1 MKIIFKISAF
11 LLVCLSLC
19 SCPGGNFNKYFPVGS
34 DRENNS
40 EYDKIVNNSDTI
52 QLKVGIV
59 DNFTGDK
66 KTYLIVRFKEPKNAD
81 FNIISTQYGILHP
94 DKKDPQVFRTEIK
107 SYKKKDTVV
116 LSKDRQKYYFT
127 R

>member
-19 SCPGGNFNKYFPVGS
+19 SCPGGNFNKYFQVGS
-34 DRENNS
+34 DKENNS
-40 EYDKIVNNSDTI
+40 EYDKIVNNSETI
-52 QLKVGIV
+52 QVKVGIV

-66 KTYLIVRFKEPKNAD
+66 KIYLIVRFKEPKNAD
-81 FNIISTQYGILHP
+81 FNIISTQYGILRP
-94 DKKDPQVFRTEIK
+94 DQENPQVFRTEIK
-107 SYKKKDTVV
+107 SYKKKDTVI

>member
-34 DRENNS
+34 DRKNNS

-52 QLKVGIV
+52 QVKVGIV
-59 DNFTGDK
+59 DNFTDDK
-66 KTYLIVRFKEPKNAD
+66 KIYLIVKFKEPKNAG
-81 FNIISTQYGILHP
+81 FNIISTQYGILDP
-94 DKKDPQVFRTEIK
+94 DQENQQVFKTEIK
-107 SYKKKDTVV
+107 SYKKKDTVI

>member
-1 MKIIFKISAF
+1 MKTIFKISTF

-34 DRENNS
+34 NRENNS

-52 QLKVGIV
+52 QVKVGILN
-59 DNFTGDK
+59 NFTGDK
-66 KTYLIVRFKEPKNAD
+66 KIYLIVRFKEPKNAD
-81 FNIISTQYGILHP
+81 FNIVSTQYGILHP
-94 DKKDPQVFRTEIK
+94 DQENLQVFRTEIK

>member
-34 DRENNS
+34 DRENHS

-52 QLKVGIV
+52 QVKVGIV
-59 DNFTGDK
+59 DDFTGDK
-66 KTYLIVRFKEPKNAD
+66 KIYLIARFKEPKNAD
-81 FNIISTQYGILHP
+81 FNVISTQYGILHP
-94 DKKDPQVFRTEIK
+94 DQENPQVFRTEIK
-107 SYKKKDTVV
+107 LYKKKDTVI

>member
-1 MKIIFKISAF
+1 MKIIFKISTF

-34 DRENNS
+34 NRENNS

-52 QLKVGIV
+52 QVKVGIL
-59 DNFTGDK
+59 DNFTDDK
-66 KTYLIVRFKEPKNAD
+66 KNYLIVRFKEPKNAD
-81 FNIISTQYGILHP
+81 FNIISTQYGILLQ
-94 DKKDPQVFRTEIK
+94 DQKNPQVFRTEIK

-116 LSKDRQKYYFT
+116 LSKNRQNYYFT